1 MNVAAESNYPIVD
14 EPLVQGDDIAIPV
27 TIKVATVPE
36 DITGWTWRAHVRRK
50 PSGSLI
56 TQFTVDVID
65 PTQGEMVLR
74 LSPAQSELLEN
85 GMVFDLEQMT
95 PVVRTWWFATLR
107 VREDIS
113 YG

>member
-1 MNVAAESNYPIVD
+1 MAATSKYPIVG
-14 EPLVQGDDIAIPV
+14 EPLVQGDDIGIPV
-27 TIKVATVPE
+27 TIKVATLPE
-36 DITGWTWRAHVRRK
+36 DITGWTWRAHIRRK
-50 PSGSLI
+50 PSGTLI

-65 PTQGEMVLR
+65 PTLGEMVLR

-95 PVVRTWWFATLR
+95 PIVRTWWIAELR